1 MSGTAYGNARRE
13 RNRRI
18 QAAENAVAIAAA
30 RWVETLDAINR
41 DGADR
46 PSVAEFA
53 ERQQEL
59 IAATREYMAEFP
71 VNPNY
76 NRAAREEVA

>member
-1 MSGTAYGNARRE
+1 MGTTAYGNARRE

-18 QAAENAVAIAAA
+18 RSAEISVAAAAA
-30 RWVETLDAINR
+30 RWVEALDAVNR
-41 DGADR
+41 HGVER

-59 IAATREYMAEFP
+59 IAATRVYTD
-71 VNPNY
+71 
-76 NRAAREEVA
+76 EVRP

>member
-1 MSGTAYGNARRE
+1 MGTTAYGNARRE

-18 QAAENAVAIAAA
+18 RSAEISVAAAAA

-53 ERQQEL
+53 NRQQEL

>member
-18 QAAENAVAIAAA
+18 QAAENAVAIAAV
-30 RWVETLDAINR
+30 RWVEALDAINR
-41 DGADR
+41 DGVKH
-46 PSVAEFA
+46 PSVAEFT

-59 IAATREYMAEFP
+59 IAATRRYIEE
-71 VNPNY
+71 
-76 NRAAREEVA
+76 ARS

>member
-18 QAAENAVAIAAA
+18 QAAENAVAIAAV
-30 RWVETLDAINR
+30 RWVEALVEALDAINR
-41 DGADR
+41 DGVKH

-59 IAATREYMAEFP
+59 IAATRRYT
-71 VNPNY
+71 
-76 NRAAREEVA
+76 EESRS

>member
-1 MSGTAYGNARRE
+1 MGTTAYGDARRE
-13 RNRRI
+13 RRARI
-18 QAAENAVAIAAA
+18 RAAEKQMVFCAA
-30 RWVETLDAINR
+30 RWVEALDAINR
-41 DGADR
+41 DGVKH

-53 ERQQEL
+53 NRQQEL